1 MKRIETQIFHSLF
14 AAGLIANG
22 YKGVKI
28 ADLSKAGTLQVVFD
42 ESECNLFMSTYDK
55 ENCINPTVLINF
67 IKNTQ
72 IDKYNDLQRNC
83 GNADDI
89 IVRSVIKCI
98 EDDGIVDVL
107 KNGFKI
113 RGMSF
118 DMYFETFAK
127 KPADFSVGTTAKR
140 DYLYNEYWC
149 IHEFQYCEKSHEEI
163 DFAIFVNG
171 LPLFDFELK
180 TKLAGSQYTYQSAI
194 DQYNDRVRKS
204 MNGDEYHKYWKNTTG
219 MIAHFALDDNN
230 VYVCSDIINGAFKP
244 FNIGIGEGVGKR
256 SGNPTA
262 KSGFSVEYLYKEFE
276 PDVVAPKDYIDNIL
290 SKDMIANI
298 INNFV
303 YMEKGKM
310 IFPRYHQLNA
320 VTRIEKDIV
329 NNVRDKGIK
338 GVNFLVQHSAG
349 SGKTK
354 SITWLAYQLQ
364 ALQKPDSTYLF
375 GSVVILTDRKV
386 VIGQLGESIWNN
398 DKRED
403 DMVAR
408 VENADNKSDALKAAL
423 EQEKRIITC
432 TIQSFLDLKDKLD
445 FNTNKKYAV
454 IIDESH
460 SSTDGKDIDA
470 VKTSLEALGGNIS
483 LIGFTATPK
492 KSTLITFGSK
502 YITLKDED
510 GKEYREYLPYDVY
523 SMRQAIEEGYILD
536 SFAAYKTVEAHC
548 QLVLVTADKEVQKQY
563 ARGILQGMKEEKGLT
578 IPNKV
583 EFIIKDFYE
592 NFYDAIDGEAK
603 AMILANSIP
612 EAIEYHKVLT
622 EKLQTCPYPEM
633 QKINF
638 LIAFSGTDANDKT
651 ENDYN
656 QLRKIRDEDCI
667 QIKLDTDKNCKM
679 LVVVDKYQTGYDQ
692 PKLCGMY
699 VDKELESDVQIVQT
713 LSRINRPYV
722 DTKGQMKPISIVDFR
737 NDFISVKHAF
747 EQFYETTYLHRQHV
761 TVGDLQKIY
770 DRLFAAGVIN
780 NKMLDDIQ
788 KGVFTEILKVGQAL
802 EQEKSSTD
810 KSVVDAVNK
819 KIGDIYNYTRLY
831 CMLMED
837 DEERAKIIG
846 NELAHAYIAL
856 GRMKNFTSS
865 LVRPAGRRKQDIVDD
880 VGQFVTGQK
889 VNKHDDHKKL
899 VAHGAISQGFRERKL
914 TDNDEKEKLSVL
926 IKEMNDKDD
935 ISEIVDMLS
944 HKPTLRSVANN
955 PINSK
960 KEFST
965 EFRDFFLKVIGEM
978 LDEGKIDYPSY
989 SLFYSGWEQVSDL
1002 VYEKI
1007 KNTKA

>member
-1 MKRIETQIFHSLF
+1 M
-14 AAGLIANG
+14 
-22 YKGVKI
+22 
-28 ADLSKAGTLQVVFD
+28 
-42 ESECNLFMSTYDK
+42 
-55 ENCINPTVLINF
+55 
-67 IKNTQ
+67 
-72 IDKYNDLQRNC
+72 
-83 GNADDI
+83 
-89 IVRSVIKCI
+89 
-98 EDDGIVDVL
+98 
-107 KNGFKI
+107 
-113 RGMSF
+113 
-118 DMYFETFAK
+118 
-127 KPADFSVGTTAKR
+127 
-140 DYLYNEYWC
+140 
-149 IHEFQYCEKSHEEI
+149 
-163 DFAIFVNG
+163 NG

-180 TKLAGSQYTYQSAI
+180 TKLAGSKYTYQSAI

-204 MNGDEYHKYWKNTTG
+204 MDGTEYHKYWKNTTG
-219 MIAHFALDDNN
+219 MLAHFALDDNN
-230 VYVCSDIINGAFKP
+230 VYVCSDMVDGSFKP

-262 KSGFSVEYLYKEFE
+262 KSGFSVEYLYKNFV
-276 PDVVAPKDYIDNIL
+276 PDSVISTDYIDNIL
-290 SKDMIANI
+290 AKDMVANI

-303 YMEKGKM
+303 YMEREKF
-310 IFPRYHQLNA
+310 IFPRYHQLNS
-320 VTRIEKDIV
+320 VTRIENDIIV
-329 NNVRDKGIK
+329 NIRDNGMKGM
-338 GVNFLVQHSAG
+338 NFLVQHSAG

-354 SITWLAYQLQ
+354 SITWLAYKLQ

-375 GSVVILTDRKV
+375 GSVIILTDRKV

-408 VENADNKSDALKAAL
+408 VEQATNKSDALKAAL
-423 EQEKRIITC
+423 EKEKRIITC
-432 TIQSFLDLKDKLD
+432 TIQSFLDLRDKLD

-536 SFAAYKTVEAHC
+536 SFAVYKTVEAHC

-563 ARGILQGMKEEKGLT
+563 ARSVLQGMKEQKGLT

-583 EFIIKDFYE
+583 EFIIKDFYD

-603 AMILANSIP
+603 AMVLANSIP
-612 EAIEYHKVLT
+612 EAIEYHRVLT

-633 QKINF
+633 QKISF
-638 LIAFSGTDANDKT
+638 LIAYSGTDVNDKK

-656 QLRKIRDEDCI
+656 QLQTIPNEDCI
-667 QIKLDTDKNCKM
+667 QVKLDTDNNCKM

-713 LSRINRPYV
+713 LSRINRPYI
-722 DTKGQMKPISIVDFR
+722 DTKGKMKPISIVDFR
-737 NDFISVKHAF
+737 NDFFSVKHAF

-761 TVGDLQKIY
+761 TIGDLQRIY
-770 DRLFAAGVIN
+770 DRLYVVGVLN
-780 NKMLDDIQ
+780 DKMLDDIQ
-788 KGVFTEILKVGQAL
+788 KGIFTEILKVGQTL
-802 EQEKSSTD
+802 EQEKRSDD
-810 KSVVDAVNK
+810 KKVVDAVNK
-819 KIGDIYNYTRLY
+819 KIGDIYNYVRLY

-837 DEERAKIIG
+837 DIERVKIIG
-846 NELAHAYIAL
+846 NNLSYAYVAL

-865 LVRPAGRRKQDIVDD
+865 LVRPLGRKKQDIVDD

-889 VNKHDDHKKL
+889 VMKHDDSKKL
-899 VAHGAISQGFRERKL
+899 IAHGAINQGFRERKL

-944 HKPTLRSVANN
+944 HKPTLRNVANN
-955 PINSK
+955 PINTK

-965 EFRDFFLKVIGEM
+965 EFRDFFLRVIGEM
-978 LDEGKIDYPSY
+978 LDEDKIDYSSY
-989 SLFYSGWEQVSDL
+989 TIFYNGWQQVSDL
-1002 VYEKI
+1002 AYEKI
-1007 KNTKA
+1007 KNTKM